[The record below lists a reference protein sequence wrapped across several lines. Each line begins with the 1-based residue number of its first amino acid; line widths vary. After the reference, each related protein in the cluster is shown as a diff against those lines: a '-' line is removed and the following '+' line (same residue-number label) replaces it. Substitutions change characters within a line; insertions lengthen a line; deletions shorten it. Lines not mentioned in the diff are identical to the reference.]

1 MGEYQTQVLIKE
13 LEKLVVS
20 KQITIDCK
28 DIEIASLKKEVER
41 LEHLLTPKS
50 NCGNVDANGAC

>member
-13 LEKLVVS
+13 LEKLIVS
-20 KQITIDCK
+20 KQMTIDCK

-41 LEHLLTPKS
+41 LEHLLTPKIE
-50 NCGNVDANGAC
+50 NNI